1 MKNTIVKDTLILFLI
16 TLIAGFGLASVY
28 GLTKEPIAQANYEK
42 QQNAYKTVFPDAAS
56 FAELPEFDSAEATA
70 LSGCT
75 NGDVVEA
82 CVQAVGADGS
92 LLGYVITVTDPNGY
106 GGNIT
111 FSMGVTLDG
120 VLNGYSITSIAET
133 PGLGM
138 KANEAAFMDQF
149 ANKTEESFVVTKAA
163 PAADNEIQ
171 AITGSTITSDAV
183 TGGINTGLAYYRE
196 LMTMT
201 GGELK

>member
-1 MKNTIVKDTLILFLI
+1 MKNTIVKDTLILFII
-16 TLIAGFGLASVY
+16 TLIAGFGLAAVY

-42 QQNAYKTVFPDAAS
+42 QQNAYKVVFPDAAS
-56 FAELPEFDSAEATA
+56 FAELPDFDTEAATA
-70 LSGCT
+70 LAAST
-75 NGDVVEA
+75 NGDTIDG

-106 GGNIT
+106 GGDIT

-120 VLNGYSITSIAET
+120 VLNGYSITTINET
-133 PGLGM
+133 AGLGM
-138 KANEAAFMDQF
+138 KAKDAAFADQY
-149 ANKTEESFVVTKAA
+149 AGKTCESFVVTKAT
-163 PAADNEIQ
+163 PASDNEIL
-171 AITGSTITSDAV
+171 AITGSTITSNAV
-183 TGGINTGLAYYRE
+183 TSGVNSGLAYYRE

>member
-1 MKNTIVKDTLILFLI
+1 MKNTIVKDTLILFII
-16 TLIAGFGLASVY
+16 TLIAGFGLAAVY
-28 GLTKEPIAQANYEK
+28 GLTKEPIAQADYNK
-42 QQNAYKTVFPDAAS
+42 QQNAYKTVFPDADQ
-56 FAELPEFDSAEATA
+56 FVEIPDFDSAAATE

-75 NGDVVEA
+75 NGDTVNG

-92 LLGYVITVTDPNGY
+92 LLGYVVTVTDPNGY
-106 GGNIT
+106 GGDIT
-111 FSMGVTLDG
+111 LSIGVTLDG
-120 VLNGYSITSIAET
+120 TLNGYAITTIAET

-138 KANEAAFMDQF
+138 KAKEPAFADQF
-149 ANKTEESFVVTKAA
+149 AGKSCESYVVTKAT

-183 TGGINTGLAYYRE
+183 TGGVNTGLAYYRE
-196 LMTMT
+196 LLNIT

>member
-1 MKNTIVKDTLILFLI
+1 MKNTIVKDTLILFII

-28 GLTKEPIAQANYEK
+28 GITKEPIAQANYDK
-42 QQNAYKTVFPDAAS
+42 QQNAYKTVFPEAAE
-56 FAELPEFDSAEATA
+56 FAELPGFDSVAATE

-75 NGDVVEA
+75 NGDTVNA

-106 GGNIT
+106 SGDIT

-120 VLNGYSITSIAET
+120 VLNGYSITTINET

-138 KANEAAFMDQF
+138 KAKEAAFSDQF
-149 ANKTEESFVVTKAA
+149 AGKSVEAFTVTKAA
-163 PAADNEIQ
+163 PASDAEIQ

-183 TGGINTGLAYYRE
+183 TGGVNTGLAYYRE

-201 GGELK
+201 GGELQ